1 MLDKHL
7 IAKTR
12 PKAREENIFYWED
25 YRVTVLQPRLFRI
38 EQNKEQK
45 FRDGATQTVWFRDMP
60 PQQARF
66 EQRRGSAVIETEECR
81 LILRPAR
88 ADCRIL
94 LGGKMRK
101 IDNRGNLLGT
111 YRTLDGFDGDYNRNT
126 QERTKLGM
134 GVCSKTGIALFDD
147 AASLTLGEDG
157 EVKPERGLGTDEYVF
172 AYGRDFRAAVK
183 ALYLITGDVPMLPR
197 YALGNWW
204 SRYHIYTAEEYL
216 TLLDR
221 FRRERIPLAVATV
234 DMDWHYSCFLER
246 ELGIPEG
253 EKVAGVVGGDMLGWT
268 GYTWN
273 RNLFPDYRAF
283 LRDVNGR
290 GLKVTLNLH
299 PACGVRAW
307 EEAYPAM
314 CAALG
319 READGTPVSFDIA
332 DPDFLNA
339 YFKVL
344 HKPYERDGVGFWWI
358 DWQQG
363 TQSAIEGLDPL
374 WSLNHYHYLDSALNH
389 ERPLILSRYGGIGS
403 HRYPVGFSGDTFTTW
418 ETLGFLPYF
427 TATASNVGYTWWSH
441 DIGGHVGGEMSGEL
455 YARFVQLGVFSPIN
469 RLHCCNFEVMTKEP
483 WAYGNGT
490 GLIAAE
496 YLRFRHRL
504 IPYLYTCAYRTHRE
518 GLALVEPVYYRCGG
532 QKNAYRYPRNFF
544 FGSELFVAPVTRRR
558 QRDGFARVPLWFP
571 EGHWTDLF
579 TEDEYDIPAG
589 GAEKVLLRELE
600 EFPVFAGRGAILP
613 LSDDEGDGALNPVRL
628 CVWVYAGD
636 GSFTMYEDGAAGE
649 FFTHFTAREEGKM
662 QILEISSEGEG
673 SVIPAERTIE
683 VHFRNIRGGNAV
695 LFVNGERQ
703 TAELIRGG
711 CVTVKFPFAAGAEYR
726 IELTREERD
735 GMKELLR
742 RAREVLTR
750 AEGSNDAKV
759 RAWIALN
766 AAENA
771 EQYREIVDGSALPEC
786 CKLRLKETL
795 S

>member
-1 MLDKHL
+1 MLDRHL

-12 PKAREENIFYWED
+12 PKAHKKNIFYWED

-38 EQNKEQK
+38 EQNAERK
-45 FRDGATQTVWFRDMP
+45 FRDEATQTVWFRDMP
-60 PQQARF
+60 PQKVRF
-66 EQRRGSAVIETEECR
+66 EQKRSSAVIETECCK
-81 LILRPAR
+81 LILRPVR
-88 ADCRIL
+88 ADCRIVI
-94 LGGKMRK
+94 GGKERK

-111 YRTLDGFDGDYNRNT
+111 YRTLDGFDGDYNHDAHEKT
-126 QERTKLGM
+126 ELGT
-134 GVCSKTGIALFDD
+134 GVCSTTGVALFDD

-157 EVKPERGLGTDEYVF
+157 EVKRERGFGTDEYVF
-172 AYGRDFRAAVK
+172 AYGQDFRAAVK
-183 ALYLITGDVPMLPR
+183 ALYLITGEVPMIPR

-204 SRYHIYTAEEYL
+204 SRYHAYTAEEYL

-221 FRRERIPLAVATV
+221 FGRERIPLAVATV
-234 DMDWHYSCFLER
+234 DMDWHYSRFLEQ
-246 ELGIPEG
+246 ELGVPETG
-253 EKVAGVVGGDMLGWT
+253 SFTGVVGGEMLGWT

-273 RNLFPDYRAF
+273 KNLFPDYRAF

-299 PACGVRAW
+299 PASGVRYW

-319 READGTPVSFDIA
+319 RKADGTPVSFDIA
-332 DPDFLNA
+332 DPAFLNA

-344 HKPYERDGVGFWWI
+344 HKPYERDGVEFWWI

-363 TQSAIEGLDPL
+363 TQSELEGLDPL

-403 HRYPVGFSGDTFTTW
+403 HRYPIGFSGDTYATW
-418 ETLGFLPYF
+418 KTLEFLPYF
-427 TATASNVGYTWWSH
+427 TATASNIGYTWWSH
-441 DIGGHVGGEMSGEL
+441 DIGGHVWGEMSGEL

-469 RLHCCNFEVMTKEP
+469 RLHCCDFEVMTKEP

-504 IPYLYTCAYRTHRE
+504 IPYLYTCAYRTHKE
-518 GLALVEPVYYRCGG
+518 GLALVEPVYYRYGG
-532 QKNAYRYPRNFF
+532 LKRAYQYRRNFF
-544 FGSELFVAPVTRRR
+544 FGSELFVAPVTDRREK
-558 QRDGFARVPLWFP
+558 DGFARIPLWFP
-571 EGHWTDLF
+571 EGHWTDIF

-589 GAEKVLLRELE
+589 GADRVLLRELDD
-600 EFPVFAGRGAILP
+600 FPVFAGRGAILP
-613 LSDDEGDGALNPVRL
+613 LSDDEGVGNPSRL
-628 CVWVYAGD
+628 CVWAYAGD

-649 FFTHFTAREEGKM
+649 FFTRFTASEEGNV
-662 QILEISSEGEG
+662 QIFTISSEGEG
-673 SVIPAERTIE
+673 SVIPADRTVE
-683 VHFRNIRGGNAV
+683 VHFRNIRSGEAV

-703 TAELIRGG
+703 AFERVRGG
-711 CVTVKFPFAAGAEYR
+711 CVIVKFPFRAGAGYR
-726 IELTREERD
+726 IELTRRD
-735 GMKELLR
+735 GSELKELLR

-750 AEGSNDAKV
+750 AEGNNRVKV
-759 RAWIALN
+759 ETWITLN
-766 AAENA
+766 SAENV
-771 EQYREIVDGSALPEC
+771 EQYCEIIDRSALPEC

-795 S
+795 R